1 MTTVSD
7 EARRVSGTPGWL
19 RPARRLSWSTSP
31 QRTARE
37 REEARERLSPRALP
51 EAPDEGASEDE
62 DEDWDA
68 GGDGR

>member
-1 MTTVSD
+1 MMTVSD

-19 RPARRLSWSTSP
+19 RPARRLSWSTSLR
-31 QRTARE
+31 RTARE

-62 DEDWDA
+62 DEDA